1 MKALEKQLDKAA
13 GKFVTGSRM
22 TMADFVLFSQM
33 QDLKLLRL
41 ESGEYPRHGSSAKSN
56 KFTTHL
62 SKSRTFKSE
71 IYPKIDRTTLC
82 RAMQFEKDV
91 LATSDG
97 FSEILREDGVWFQEA
112 LPQAQELM
120 K

>member
-1 MKALEKQLDKAA
+1 
-13 GKFVTGSRM
+13 
-22 TMADFVLFSQM
+22 
-33 QDLKLLRL
+33 
-41 ESGEYPRHGSSAKSN
+41 
-56 KFTTHL
+56 
-62 SKSRTFKSE
+62 
-71 IYPKIDRTTLC
+71 
-82 RAMQFEKDV
+82 MQFEKDV